1 LESGLST
8 GWFTDLNHFW
18 QMQKKVIVI
27 GGGFAGLTAAAYLAN
42 KNYKVT
48 LLEASPK
55 LGGRA
60 YSFLDKETNSVLDN
74 GQHILMGCY
83 HFTLEFLSLIGAKE
97 NFSIQKRLEVNFVKE
112 GFQVLAL
119 KSFPFVYPL
128 NLLIAILRFE
138 AISFSERIGLLK
150 VFIKLFFL
158 SSAKF
163 SNMNIKEWLETENQS
178 QNVQD
183 AFWRI
188 LAVGALNTSI
198 EKASAKIFIDIL
210 KQIFLKGN
218 SAATIVLP
226 KYGLSES
233 YCKNA
238 EEYIVKNGGEII
250 LSEPVEKIVI
260 SEDMVTE
267 IHSSRKVFLDFDVVI
282 SAIPAFALNRIID
295 DESKIS
301 IPDLKYSSILN
312 IHLWL
317 KENKIPE
324 GFFGLI
330 NSPLHWVFNKGSHL
344 NIVISDADELV
355 NKSDEDLME
364 MVKNEMKKFFFLE
377 PEVNSNYKI
386 IKEKR
391 ATFIPSNE
399 IIDKRPAQKTQIKNL
414 ILAGD
419 WVDTGLPS
427 TIESAVKS
435 GKAAADVIISKI

>member
-1 LESGLST
+1 
-8 GWFTDLNHFW
+8 
-18 QMQKKVIVI
+18 MQKKVIVI
-27 GGGFAGLTAAAYLAN
+27 GGGFAGLTAAAYLSN

-60 YSFLDKETNSVLDN
+60 YSFLDKETNTVLDN

-83 HFTLEFLSLIGAKE
+83 SETLKFLSFIGAKE
-97 NFSIQKRLEVNFVKE
+97 NFHFQKRLEVKFVKE
-112 GFQVLAL
+112 GFKVIPL
-119 KSFPFVYPL
+119 KSFSFFYPI
-128 NLLIAILRFE
+128 NLLIGLLRFE
-138 AISFSERIGLLK
+138 AISFSERISLIK
-150 VFIKLFFL
+150 VLIKLPFL
-158 SSAKF
+158 SSDNFLK
-163 SNMNIKEWLETENQS
+163 MNIKQWLETENQS

-188 LAVGALNTSI
+188 LAVGALNTNI

-218 SAATIVLP
+218 KAATIVLP

-238 EEYIVKNGGEII
+238 EDYILKNGGEII
-250 LSEPVEKIVI
+250 LSEPVEKII
-260 SEDMVTE
+260 YSDDNITE
-267 IHSSRKVFLDFDVVI
+267 IHSSKKVFLDFDFVV

-330 NSPLHWVFNKGSHL
+330 NSPLHWVFNRGSYL
-344 NIVISDADELV
+344 NIVISDADEFM
-355 NKSDEDLME
+355 NKSVEDLVE
-364 MVKNEMKKFFFLE
+364 MVKDEMKEFFLLD
-377 PEVNSNYKI
+377 PELIIGYKI

-391 ATFIPSNE
+391 ATFIPSIE
-399 IIDKRPAQKTQIKNL
+399 IIHKRPAQEIQIKNL

-419 WVDTGLPS
+419 WVNTGLPS

-435 GKAAADVIISKI
+435 GRVAAELVIAQI

>member
-1 LESGLST
+1 
-8 GWFTDLNHFW
+8 
-18 QMQKKVIVI
+18 MQKKVIVI
-27 GGGFAGLTAAAYLAN
+27 GGGFAGLSAAAYLAKN
-42 KNYKVT
+42 KFKVT

-83 HFTLEFLSLIGAKE
+83 YETLKFLSLIGAKE
-97 NFSIQKRLEVNFVKE
+97 NFHFQKRLEVNFVNE
-112 GFQVLAL
+112 EFQILSL
-119 KSFPFVYPL
+119 KSFPFFYPI
-128 NLLIAILRFE
+128 NLLIGLLKFE
-138 AISFSERIGLLK
+138 AISLADRLSLLK
-150 VFIKLFFL
+150 VFFKLPFL
-158 SSAKF
+158 SSDKF
-163 SNMNIKEWLETENQS
+163 SKMNIKEWLAKENQS
-178 QNVQD
+178 QNVQA

-218 SAATIVLP
+218 SAATIILP

-267 IHSSRKVFLDFDVVI
+267 IHSSKKVFLDFDFVI

-295 DESKIS
+295 DENKIS
-301 IPDLKYSSILN
+301 IPDFKYSSILN

-330 NSPLHWVFNKGSHL
+330 NSPIHWVFNKGSHL
-344 NIVISDADELV
+344 NIVISDADDLV
-355 NKSDEDLME
+355 NKSDEDLIQ
-364 MVKNEMKKFFFLE
+364 MVKDEMKKFFLLDLGII
-377 PEVNSNYKI
+377 SSSRI

-391 ATFIPSNE
+391 ATFIPSDE
-399 IIDKRPAQKTQIKNL
+399 IIDNRPAQETQVKSL

-419 WVDTGLPS
+419 WVNTGLPS

-435 GKAAADVIISKI
+435 GRVVAELIP

>member
-1 LESGLST
+1 
-8 GWFTDLNHFW
+8 
-18 QMQKKVIVI
+18 MQKKVIVI

-42 KNYKVT
+42 KKYKVT

-60 YSFLDKETNSVLDN
+60 YSLLDKESNSVIDN

-83 HFTLEFLSLIGAKE
+83 NDTLAFFSLINATG
-97 NFSIQKRLEVNFVKE
+97 NFHFQKRLEVRFVKE
-112 GFQVLAL
+112 GFQILPL
-119 KSFPFVYPL
+119 KSFPLVYPF
-128 NLLIAILRFE
+128 NLLIALLRFE

-150 VFIKLFFL
+150 VFFKLLLL
-158 SSAKF
+158 SSDKF
-163 SNMNIKEWLETENQS
+163 SNMTIKEWLEEENQS

-188 LAVGALNTSI
+188 LAVGALNTGL
-198 EKASAKIFIDIL
+198 EKASAKLFIDIL

-218 SAATIVLP
+218 AAATIVLP

-233 YCKNA
+233 YCKNV
-238 EEYIVKNGGEII
+238 EKFILNNGGEII
-250 LSEPVEKIVI
+250 LSEPVEKIII
-260 SEDMVTE
+260 SDGKLVE
-267 IHSSRKVFLDFDVVI
+267 IHSSKKVFLDFDVVI

-295 DESKIS
+295 DENKIS
-301 IPDLKYSSILN
+301 IADFKYSSILN

-317 KENKIPE
+317 KENRFPE

-330 NSPLHWVFNKGSHL
+330 NSPLHWVFNKGTHL
-344 NIVISDADELV
+344 NIVISDADELL
-355 NKSDEDLME
+355 NKSDEELLS
-364 MVKNEMKKFFFLE
+364 MVKSEMKKFFLLD
-377 PEVNSNYKI
+377 PGVISNYKI

-391 ATFIPSNE
+391 ATFIPSNG
-399 IIDKRPAQKTQIKNL
+399 IIDKRPAQETRIKNL

-419 WVDTGLPS
+419 WVNTGLPS

-435 GKAAADVIISKI
+435 GRIAADIVTGRS

>member
-1 LESGLST
+1 
-8 GWFTDLNHFW
+8 
-18 QMQKKVIVI
+18 MQKKVIVI
-27 GGGFAGLTAAAYLAN
+27 GGGFAGLSAAAYLTKN
-42 KNYKVT
+42 KFKVT

-60 YSFLDKETNSVLDN
+60 YSFLDKDTNTVIDN
-74 GQHILMGCY
+74 GQHILLGCY
-83 HFTLEFLSLIGAKE
+83 YETSNFLSLVRAKS
-97 NFSIQKRLEVNFVKE
+97 NFHFQKRLEVNFVKE
-112 GFQVLAL
+112 GFRVFLL
-119 KSFPFVYPL
+119 IGFPFVYPI
-128 NLLIAILRFE
+128 NLIV
-138 AISFSERIGLLK
+138 GLLK
-150 VFIKLFFL
+150 YDTISLADRLSLLKIFFKLPLL
-158 SSAKF
+158 SSGRF
-163 SNMNIKEWLETENQS
+163 SGMNIKEWLEKENQS

-198 EKASAKIFIDIL
+198 EKASAKIFIDVL

-218 SAATIVLP
+218 KAATIVLP
-226 KYGLSES
+226 KCGLSES

-250 LSEPVEKIVI
+250 LSEPVEKIII
-260 SEDMVTE
+260 SEDSVTE
-267 IHSSRKVFLDFDVVI
+267 IHSSKKVFLDFDYVL
-282 SAIPAFALNRIID
+282 SAIPAFALSRIFKD
-295 DESKIS
+295 NNKII
-301 IPDLKYSSILN
+301 IPDFKYSSILN

-317 KENKIPE
+317 KEDKIPK

-355 NKSDEDLME
+355 NKSDEELIQ
-364 MVKNEMKKFFFLE
+364 MVKDEMKKFFLLD
-377 PEVNSNYKI
+377 PAIISNYKI

-391 ATFIPSNE
+391 ATFIPSND
-399 IIDKRPAQKTQIKNL
+399 IIDKRPAQKTKIRNL

-427 TIESAVKS
+427 TIESATKS
-435 GKAAADVIISKI
+435 GRVAADLIINQI